1 MLSPTVSQC
10 WAEIWGTLHHLL
22 KIQVLEG
29 WSQFQTLT
37 GSRLNKSNLTIN
49 TVNLSQSLKVRICY
63 LLWTGSVSALQEW
76 KLQTSSSKHYSS
88 CGKKY
93 THTKTEIK
101 RKRETPSSCL
111 LLFCPLNWG
120 WRAFFFFFFFCNLL
134 NGFIFHAVVKIY
146 QTADAVYH
154 VKHKQKM
161 CPRPRCSW
169 SKLLL
174 LKWVT
179 KRLNCCEH

>member
-10 WAEIWGTLHHLL
+10 WAEVWGTVHHLL
-22 KIQVLEG
+22 KIKVLEG
-29 WSQFQTLT
+29 WSQFRTLT

-63 LLWTGSVSALQEW
+63 LLWTGSVSALHEW

-88 CGKKY
+88 CGKSTRILRVKGRG
-93 THTKTEIK
+93 K
-101 RKRETPSSCL
+101 L
-111 LLFCPLNWG
+111 LLFCPVNWR
-120 WRAFFFFFFFCNLL
+120 WRAFFLFCNLL
-134 NGFIFHAVVKIY
+134 NDFIFHAVVKMC
-146 QTADAVYH
+146 QTADAVYQ

-161 CPRPRCSW
+161 CPKFQMFMIQTLS
-169 SKLLL
+169 L

-179 KRLNCCEH
+179 KRLNWCEH